1 MLRRRPTTASSLRGR
16 RVDCATLR
24 KSKGDDL
31 KRFGPP
37 IARCIKGALCAVVA
51 QAFGQTAPAPA
62 EQRVVVSA
70 TRSEQKPFD
79 VPAAIDAVTSEQL
92 QLFQPKVNLS
102 ETLNRVPGI
111 SVQNRQ
117 NYAQDLQVTSRGF
130 GSRAQF
136 GVRGVRLIADGVPAT
151 MPDGAGQA
159 ATFSLGSAERI
170 EVMRGPLAY
179 LYGNASGGLI
189 QLFTAEGPPVP
200 EVGGEV
206 WGGSYGSWRAALRPA
221 GQFGP
226 VNFVGDFSRF
236 TTDGYRDHSSATRD
250 QQNAVA
256 RLRLPDDS
264 KLNFVVNALNQTDTE
279 DPLGLTRAQVEANP
293 RQADPV
299 ATTFNTRKSI
309 GHAQFGVAWDKRFAS
324 GGTLQLSAYV
334 GERDVR
340 QYLAIPLV
348 FQLAATSSGGVVNLE
363 RIFSG
368 VGLRWAGKTALGGGE
383 FSYSVGAE
391 LDGMRERR
399 RGYVNQFG
407 VEGALKRDE
416 DDEVSSA
423 GLYVQGDWR
432 FSERWSVNGGVRTS
446 SVKVTF
452 DDHFIVPGNGNDS
465 GEVKFSATT
474 PVIGLLYRAT
484 PGLNFYATYGEGF
497 ETPTLAELAY
507 RPVGLGPNFDLKASR
522 SKQVELGAK
531 ATPFGW
537 SRLNFA
543 LFSIETEDEIV
554 VNSAVGGRTTFKNA
568 SRTERN
574 GFELS
579 WDLPL
584 NADTNLYLSLT
595 RVEAKFKEGF
605 TSTGPVAAGNFLPAV
620 PQNVAYGEF
629 TWRHPRSGF
638 ALGLDARYSSKLYVD
653 DANSD
658 AAAGYAIAN
667 LRVGFEQRGKGW
679 RVSEFVRVENLFD
692 KKYVGSVIVADGNG
706 RFFEPSP
713 RRNAIA
719 GVSATFSF

>member
-1 MLRRRPTTASSLRGR
+1 MR
-16 RVDCATLR
+16 RVYGLVAH
-24 KSKGDDL
+24 
-31 KRFGPP
+31 
-37 IARCIKGALCAVVA
+37 CITSGLGVVA
-51 QAFGQTAPAPA
+51 GQAFGQAAPAA
-62 EQRVVVSA
+62 TEERVVVSA

-79 VPAAIDAVTSEQL
+79 LPAAIDSVTSEQI
-92 QLFQPKVNLS
+92 QFFQPKVNLS
-102 ETLNRVPGI
+102 ESLNRVPGI

-117 NYAQDLQVTSRGF
+117 NYSQDLQVTSRGF

-159 ATFSLGSAERI
+159 ATFSLGSADRI

-226 VNFVGDFSRF
+226 VNFVGDFSRY

-264 KLNFVVNALNQTDTE
+264 KLSFVVNALNQVDTQ
-279 DPLGLTRAQVEANP
+279 DPLGLTRAQAESNP
-293 RQADPV
+293 RQADPA

-309 GHAQFGVAWDKRFAS
+309 GHAQFGTAWDKRLP
-324 GGTLQLSAYV
+324 GGDTLQVSGYF

-340 QYLAIPLV
+340 QYLSLSGAAI
-348 FQLAATSSGGVVNLE
+348 TSSGGVVNLE

-368 VGLRWAGKTALGGGE
+368 IGLRWGGKTDLGGGQ
-383 FSYSVGAE
+383 FTYSVGAE
-391 LDGMRERR
+391 LDGMHERR
-399 RGYVNQFG
+399 RGYVNNNG
-407 VEGALKRDE
+407 VEGALRRDE
-416 DDEVSSA
+416 DDEVTST

-465 GEVKFSATT
+465 GSVKFSATT
-474 PVIGLLYRAT
+474 PVIGLLFRAM
-484 PGLNFYATYGEGF
+484 PGLNFYASYGQGF

-507 RPVGLGPNFDLKASR
+507 KPVGLGPNLDLKASR
-522 SKQVELGAK
+522 SKQFELGAK

-537 SRLNFA
+537 TRLNFS
-543 LFSIETEDEIV
+543 LFTIETKDEIV
-554 VNSAVGGRTTFKNA
+554 VASALGGRTSFKNA

-574 GFELS
+574 GAELG

-584 NADTNLYLSLT
+584 NVSTNLYLSLT
-595 RVEAKFKEGF
+595 RVSAKFKDSF
-605 TSTGPVAAGNFLPAV
+605 TSTGPVQVGNFLPAV

-638 ALGLDARYSSKLYVD
+638 AMAFDARYSSKLYVD
-653 DANSD
+653 DLNSD

-667 LRVGFEQRGKGW
+667 LRAGFEQGGKGW
-679 RVSEFVRVENLFD
+679 KTSEFIRVENLFD
-692 KKYVGSVIVADGNG
+692 KKYIGSVIVADGNG

-713 RRNAIA
+713 RRNGIV

>member
-1 MLRRRPTTASSLRGR
+1 M
-16 RVDCATLR
+16 
-24 KSKGDDL
+24 
-31 KRFGPP
+31 
-37 IARCIKGALCAVVA
+37 LCALPGLCV
-51 QAFGQTAPAPA
+51 APAFAQVP

-70 TRSEQKPFD
+70 TRDEQKALD
-79 VPAAIDAVTSEQL
+79 VPAAIDAVTAEQM

-102 ETLNRVPGI
+102 ESLNRVPGI

-136 GVRGVRLIADGVPAT
+136 GVRGVRLIADGIPAT

-159 ATFSLGSAERI
+159 ATFSLGSADRI
-170 EVMRGPLAY
+170 EVMRGPLAS

-189 QLFTAEGPPVP
+189 QLFTAEGPQVP
-200 EVGGEV
+200 EVGLEG
-206 WGGSYGSWRAALRPA
+206 WGGSYGSWRAAVRPA

-226 VNFVGDFSRF
+226 LNFVGDFSRF
-236 TTDGYRDHSSATRD
+236 ATDGYRDHSATTRD

-256 RLRLPDDS
+256 RLRLPDQS
-264 KLNFVVNALNQTDTE
+264 KLTLLVNALNQVDTQ
-279 DPLGLTRAQVEANP
+279 DPLGLTRAQAAANP
-293 RQADPV
+293 RQADSV

-309 GHAQFGVAWDKRFAS
+309 GHAQFGTAWDKRLAN
-324 GGTLQLSAYV
+324 GDTLRLSAYV

-340 QYLAIPLV
+340 QYLAIPLAA
-348 FQLAATSSGGVVNLE
+348 QLVATSSGGVVDLE
-363 RIFSG
+363 RVFSG
-368 VGLRWAGKTALGGGE
+368 VNLRWGGKRVLGGGE
-383 FSYSVGAE
+383 FAYAVGAE

-399 RGYVNQFG
+399 RGYINQFG
-407 VEGALKRDE
+407 VEGTLKRDE
-416 DDEVSSA
+416 DDEVTST

-432 FSERWSVNGGVRTS
+432 FAERWSLNGGVRTS
-446 SVKVTF
+446 RVQVTV
-452 DDHFIVPGNGNDS
+452 DDHFIVPATANGNDS

-474 PVIGLLYRAT
+474 PVIGLLYRAS
-484 PGLNFYATYGEGF
+484 PGLNLYASYGEGF

-507 RPVGLGPNFDLKASR
+507 TPGAASTGPNLNLKASR
-522 SKQVELGAK
+522 SKQFEIGAK
-531 ATPFGW
+531 AMPFGW

-543 LFSIETEDEIV
+543 LFTIETKDEIV
-554 VNSAVGGRTTFKNA
+554 VASAVGGRTTFKNA

-579 WDLPL
+579 WDLPF

-595 RVEAKFKEGF
+595 RVDAKFKDSF
-605 TSTGPVAAGNFLPAV
+605 TSTGPVSAGNYLPAV

-629 TWRHPRSGF
+629 TWRHRSSGF
-638 ALGLDARYSSKLYVD
+638 AMALDARHSSKLYVD

-667 LRVGFEQRGKGW
+667 LRVGFEQSGRGW

-692 KKYVGSVIVADGNG
+692 KKYIGSVIVADGNG

-713 RRNAIA
+713 RRNGLV

>member
-1 MLRRRPTTASSLRGR
+1 LR
-16 RVDCATLR
+16 RVDPL
-24 KSKGDDL
+24 
-31 KRFGPP
+31 
-37 IARCIKGALCAVVA
+37 IARCITGGFCVVAA
-51 QAFGQTAPAPA
+51 QAFAQGTPVPAD
-62 EQRVVVSA
+62 ERVVVSA

-79 VPAAIDAVTSEQL
+79 VPAAIDAVTSEQI
-92 QLFQPKVNLS
+92 QFFQPKVNLS
-102 ETLNRVPGI
+102 ESLNRVPGI

-159 ATFSLGSAERI
+159 ATFSLGSADRI
-170 EVMRGPLAY
+170 EVMRGPLAN

-189 QLFTAEGPPVP
+189 QLFTAQGPPVP
-200 EVGGEV
+200 ELGVEL
-206 WGGSYGSWRAALRPA
+206 WGGSYGSWRAAARPA

-226 VNFVGDFSRF
+226 INFVGDFSRF
-236 TTDGYRDHSSATRD
+236 TTDGYRDHSATTRD

-256 RLRLPDDS
+256 RLRLPDES
-264 KLNFVVNALNQTDTE
+264 KLSFVLNALNQVDTQ
-279 DPLGLTRAQVEANP
+279 DPLGLTRAQAEANP

-309 GHAQFGVAWDKRFAS
+309 GHAQFGTSWEKQFGGSDRLQVS
-324 GGTLQLSAYV
+324 GYF

-340 QYLAIPLV
+340 QYLALSG
-348 FQLAATSSGGVVNLE
+348 AAITSSGGVVNLE

-368 VGLRWAGKTALGGGE
+368 VGLRWNGKSGA
-383 FSYSVGAE
+383 FSYSAGAE
-391 LDGMRERR
+391 FDAMHERR
-399 RGYVNQFG
+399 RGYVNNNG
-407 VEGALKRDE
+407 VEGALRRDE
-416 DDEVSSA
+416 DDEVTNT
-423 GLYVQGDWR
+423 GFYVQGDWR
-432 FSERWSVNGGVRTS
+432 FSERWSLNGGVRTS

-465 GEVKFSATT
+465 GGVKFSATT

-484 PGLNFYATYGEGF
+484 PGLNFYASYGEGF

-507 RPVGLGPNFDLKASR
+507 RPVGLGPNFDLKPSR
-522 SKQVELGAK
+522 SKQFELGAK

-543 LFSIETEDEIV
+543 LFTIETKDEIV
-554 VNSAVGGRTTFKNA
+554 VASAVGGRTSFKNA

-584 NADTNLYLSLT
+584 NVNTNLYLSFT
-595 RVEAKFKEGF
+595 KVEAKFKDSF
-605 TSTGPVAAGNFLPAV
+605 TSTGPVPAGNFLPAV
-620 PQNVAYGEF
+620 PENTIYGEF

-638 ALGLDARYSSKLYVD
+638 AMALDARYSSKLFVD

-667 LRVGFEQRGKGW
+667 LRAGFEQAGKGW
-679 RVSEFVRVENLFD
+679 KVSEYVRVENLFD
-692 KKYVGSVIVADGNG
+692 KKYIGSVIVADGNG

-713 RRNAIA
+713 KRNGIV

>member
-1 MLRRRPTTASSLRGR
+1 MYSRSRLRAL
-16 RVDCATLR
+16 L
-24 KSKGDDL
+24 
-31 KRFGPP
+31 
-37 IARCIKGALCAVVA
+37 GALGAQYVARAVA
-51 QAFGQTAPAPA
+51 AILQCGACGLIAATAAFGQTAPAPS

-79 VPAAIDAVTSEQL
+79 VPAAIDAVTAEQL

-117 NYAQDLQVTSRGF
+117 NYSQDLQVTSRGF

-159 ATFSLGSAERI
+159 ATFSLGSADRI

-206 WGGSYGSWRAALRPA
+206 WGGSYGSWRAAVRPA

-226 VNFVGDFSRF
+226 VNFLGDFSRF

-293 RQADPV
+293 RQSDAA

-309 GHAQFGVAWDKRFAS
+309 GHAQFGTAWDKRLAN
-324 GGTLQLSAYV
+324 GDTLKLSAYV

-340 QYLAIPLV
+340 QYLALSG
-348 FQLAATSSGGVVNLE
+348 AAITSSGGVVNLE
-363 RIFSG
+363 RVFSG
-368 VGLRWAGKTALGGGE
+368 VGLRWGGRANLAGGE
-383 FSYSVGAE
+383 FTYSVGAE

-399 RGYVNQFG
+399 RGYVNLNG
-407 VEGALKRDE
+407 VEGALRRDE

-484 PGLNFYATYGEGF
+484 PRLNFYATYGEGF

-522 SKQVELGAK
+522 SKQFELGAK
-531 ATPFGW
+531 AMPFGW

-543 LFSIETEDEIV
+543 LFTIETEDEIV

-584 NADTNLYLSLT
+584 NVDTNLYLSLT
-595 RVEAKFKEGF
+595 RVEAKFKDPF

-638 ALGLDARYSSKLYVD
+638 AMAFDARYSSKLYVD

-667 LRVGFEQRGKGW
+667 LRLGFEQRGKNW

-713 RRNAIA
+713 GRNAVV
-719 GVSATFSF
+719 GVSATLSF